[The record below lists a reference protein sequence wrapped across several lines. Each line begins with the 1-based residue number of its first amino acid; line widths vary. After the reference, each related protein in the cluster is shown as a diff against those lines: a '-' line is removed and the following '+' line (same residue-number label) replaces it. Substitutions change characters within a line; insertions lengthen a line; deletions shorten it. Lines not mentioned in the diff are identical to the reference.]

1 MKRLDSIVQLIK
13 GAHTVLDIGTDHG
26 LVLIEAVKQGYIQ
39 QGIGS
44 DVNAAPL
51 ASTETHLKDIGLS
64 DKIKLV
70 LSDGFENIKDSYDVV
85 VITGMGFKLMKHIL
99 SKPHQRP
106 NYYVLSPH
114 HELEELR
121 AYLSG
126 HGYEIIDEV
135 IVYEKK
141 PYIILKVIN
150 NKKTLSE
157 RDILLGP
164 VLQTKKEAL
173 PYYEDKLQVKL
184 NYVKHLK
191 GNDLKRVEKEI
202 NYYKNIIDTLLK
214 S

>member
-1 MKRLDSIVQLIK
+1 
-13 GAHTVLDIGTDHG
+13 
-26 LVLIEAVKQGYIQ
+26 
-39 QGIGS
+39 
-44 DVNAAPL
+44 
-51 ASTETHLKDIGLS
+51 
-64 DKIKLV
+64 
-70 LSDGFENIKDSYDVV
+70 
-85 VITGMGFKLMKHIL
+85 MKHIL

-121 AYLSG
+121 GLIYLVM
-126 HGYEIIDEV
+126 GYEIIDEV
-135 IVYEKK
+135 IVYEKKK